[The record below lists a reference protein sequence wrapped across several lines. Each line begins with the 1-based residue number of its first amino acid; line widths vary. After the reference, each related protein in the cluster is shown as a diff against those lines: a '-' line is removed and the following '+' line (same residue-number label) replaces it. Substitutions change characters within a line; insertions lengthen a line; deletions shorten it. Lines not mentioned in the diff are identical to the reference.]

1 MVFLIGNYRVLKRSA
16 LVRGALPCFIIAKN
30 YRVLKHRVPIF
41 CYYFCFII
49 AKNYRVLKQGPA
61 MMSSEVVLS

>member
-30 YRVLKHRVPIF
+30 YRVLKP
-41 CYYFCFII
+41 
-49 AKNYRVLKQGPA
+49 QQQ
-61 MMSSEVVLS
+61 S